1 MSASKVLDLAE
12 RQGLLDAKA
21 IGELRK
27 QVAESK
33 FVVTPEAVAKILV
46 DKGQL
51 TAFQARRLVASALEE
66 ADSTNAPA
74 EPAPAAPPPPA
85 AKPAPKKPVDDDDLF
100 LADAPPP
107 KPAPPPPPAPP
118 APVSAPPPAASP
130 PAAKPPAAKPPP
142 ARPPVDLPPKAAP
155 PKPKRDKSRPPPA
168 AAPAAGLT
176 PLGSAESGGLTPL
189 GADAGLTPLSGSA
202 GLSPLGSTDS
212 LSALAPL
219 GAADTLDP
227 LAQRQPTTGSV
238 PLKKLKKKSGYSLL
252 FILSTALL
260 FVLLVFTPLA
270 IWFMYGNAADLFKR
284 AEEEYASGQL
294 AGAMEKYDKYLQGN
308 PSGPEASTAR
318 VRRNMAELRQVSGEG
333 TNPRQGLPKAQTLL
347 PVMEQEE
354 KFDIIRV
361 ELRTVLLEMAHTLA
375 SQAAE
380 TKETAKREEL
390 VKLAEEAMTLVNNP
404 AYIPADR
411 KNEIQ
416 SQLTVVAD
424 RLKLARRSI
433 DQDKELVKALAAINK
448 SVSAGDA
455 MAAYQVRLDLIRA
468 YPAVEA
474 NASLSEA
481 TKAIGQMEQKQVKAE
496 RASLTASTDDPAP
509 VDTRVILATHNGD
522 SSLDG
527 ALVILVQGSLFGLDA
542 KNGKVNWRRPVG
554 FETFEHPLSLS
565 REKNADVIAVDSRK
579 HEIFRLS
586 SVTGKLVWKL
596 AVGQPFTGPSLGED
610 KIYVTTAG
618 GKILEI
624 DAKTGHSE
632 QQAQMPQKPGVSLAV
647 DSASSK
653 LYQPGQHSTLFVLQA
668 DDLQCTQTVYLGH
681 KPGGIAV
688 PPVAVLEHLLVV
700 ENPADD
706 YALVHMFAPQGAKK
720 ELSELPEPI
729 RLKGRVVVPMA
740 VEGKRVVIVTDLGQ
754 VTVLQV
760 DPSNKTKPIRQV
772 GGSEAIEKSP
782 VHAFYTVDKGMIFV
796 GGRGLAGYEIQGAQ
810 EKLGR
815 KWTVAPDDAFI
826 APPQV
831 VDGSVIHIRRRQ
843 GSLATLVEAAN
854 SKTGIATWSLELAAP
869 LAALFP
875 SDPRKQIVAI
885 TCRGRVFELSAE
897 AIAAGYSDAPAF
909 VPLAGTESM
918 TLTDGLRMGTDKW
931 ACLGM
936 QFSGH
941 YLTYDNAAASN
952 RAKHF
957 EAQIPPRDATAPA
970 VAFRGGAAVPLST
983 GLVKL
988 LNVDTANDLA
998 SPFQPPLQAG
1008 QRLNWKQPAV
1018 VSADGS
1024 VLAVSDGANTIFRL
1038 TVKNEPQPHLAA
1050 LGETVVDH
1058 NVVSPLAV
1066 AAGTLYAVSRSP
1078 SADTLYSFQ
1087 TPDLQVGPKKAL
1099 EGRVRF
1105 GPASSGEVVF
1115 VADDKNLYCCE
1126 GAGKIRWSIPLAHG
1140 IPSAPPIPYEQDF
1153 VVVTQ
1158 SGSVYRVSQDK
1169 GQEAAG
1175 IVEVGEPLVSPAS
1188 LFNGRLL
1195 SAGPDG
1201 TIHLVPLPKGS

>member
-66 ADSTNAPA
+66 ATGGNATA
-74 EPAPAAPPPPA
+74 EPAPTAPAPA
-85 AKPAPKKPVDDDDLF
+85 AEKPASKKPVDDDDLF

-107 KPAPPPPPAPP
+107 KPAPPPPPAPAP
-118 APVSAPPPAASP
+118 APPLAASTP
-130 PAAKPPAAKPPP
+130 PKPPVAKPPAAKPPP
-142 ARPPVDLPPKAAP
+142 ARPPVEGPPKAAP
-155 PKPKRDKSRPPPA
+155 PKPKRDKFRQPPA
-168 AAPAAGLT
+168 VVPTGELT
-176 PLGSAESGGLTPL
+176 PLGPTEAGSLTPL
-189 GADAGLTPLSGSA
+189 GADAGLTPLGGSA
-202 GLSPLGSTDS
+202 GLSPLGAAEPLST
-212 LSALAPL
+212 LTPL
-219 GAADTLDP
+219 GAAATLDP
-227 LAQRQPTTGSV
+227 LAQPQQKPSLPIKTT
-238 PLKKLKKKSGYSLL
+238 KKKSGYSLL

-270 IWFMYGNAADLFKR
+270 VWFLYGNAADLFKK

-294 AGAMEKYDKYLQGN
+294 AGAMEKYDQYLQGN
-308 PSGPEASTAR
+308 PTGPEASTAR
-318 VRRNMAELRQVSGEG
+318 IHRNMAELRQVSDEG
-333 TNPRQGLPKAQTLL
+333 KNAANGLPRAKTLL
-347 PVMEQEE
+347 PIMEQEE
-354 KFDIIRV
+354 NFDIIRV
-361 ELRTVLLEMAHTLA
+361 ELRTVLVEMANSLA
-375 SQAAE
+375 TQAVKM
-380 TKETAKREEL
+380 KETAKREEL

-404 AYIPADR
+404 AYIPANL
-411 KNEIQ
+411 KGEVQ
-416 SQLTVVAD
+416 SQLTVIAD
-424 RLKLARRSI
+424 RLKAARRSI
-433 DQDKELVKALAAINK
+433 DQDLELVKALAAIK
-448 SVSAGDA
+448 KAVTAGDA

-474 NASLSEA
+474 DAGLAEA
-481 TKAIGQMEQKQVKAE
+481 TKEIGQMEQKKVKVE
-496 RASLTASTDDPAP
+496 RASLTATTEDPAP
-509 VDTRVILATHNGD
+509 IDTRVILATHEGD
-522 SSLDG
+522 STLDG
-527 ALVILVQGSLFGLDA
+527 ALVVLVQGSLFGLDA
-542 KNGKVNWRRPVG
+542 KNGKINWRRPVG
-554 FETFEHPLSLS
+554 FETLIHPISLS
-565 REKNADVIAVDSRK
+565 HEKNADVIAVDSRK

-596 AVGQPFTGPSLGED
+596 AVGSPFSIPAIGEE
-610 KIYVTTAG
+610 KVYVTTTG

-624 DAKTGHSE
+624 DAKTGNSE
-632 QQAQMPQKPGVSLAV
+632 QQVQLPQKSGVSVAV
-647 DSASSK
+647 DSASNR
-653 LYQPGQHSTLFVLQA
+653 LYQPGQHSTLFVLQG
-668 DDLQCTQTVYLGH
+668 DDLQCNQTVYLGH

-706 YALVHMFAPQGAKK
+706 YSLVHMFAPQGAKRD
-720 ELSELPEPI
+720 LAELPEPL

-754 VTVLQV
+754 VIVLQV
-760 DPSNKTKPIRQV
+760 DPSNKAKPIRQV
-772 GGSEAIEKSP
+772 GGSEAIEKQP
-782 VHAFYTVDKGMIFV
+782 VHAYYTVDKGMVFV
-796 GGRGLAGYEIQGAQ
+796 GGRGLAGYEIQAAQ
-810 EKLGR
+810 QKLGR
-815 KWTVAPDDAFI
+815 KWTVDPDDAFI
-826 APPQV
+826 APTQV
-831 VDGSVIHIRRRQ
+831 VDDAVVHIRRRQ

-854 SKTGIATWSLELAAP
+854 PKTGVSFWTLELAAP

-875 SDPRKQIVAI
+875 SEARKQIVAI
-885 TCRGRVFELSAE
+885 TCRGRVFELSGE
-897 AIAAGYSDAPAF
+897 AIAAGSSDAPTF

-918 TLTDGLRMGTDKW
+918 TLTDGIRVGNDKW

-957 EAQIPPRDATAPA
+957 EASISARDATAPA
-970 VAFRGGAAVPLST
+970 VAFRAGAVVPLST
-983 GLVKL
+983 GQVKL
-988 LNVDTANDLA
+988 LNVDTAGDLA
-998 SPFQPPLQAG
+998 LPFQPPLQAG

-1024 VLAVSDGANTIFRL
+1024 VLAVSDGANTIYRL
-1038 TVKNEPQPHLAA
+1038 TVKNEPQPHLAL

-1058 NVVSPLAV
+1058 NVASPLAV
-1066 AAGTLYAVSRSP
+1066 AGGTLYAVSRSP
-1078 SADTLYSFQ
+1078 SVDTLYSFQ
-1087 TPDLQVGPKKAL
+1087 APDLQVGPKKAL

-1105 GPASSGEVVF
+1105 GPVSSGDVVF
-1115 VADDKNLYCCE
+1115 VADNKNLHCCE
-1126 GAGKIRWSIPLAHG
+1126 DAGKIRWSIPLAHG
-1140 IPSAPPIPYEQDF
+1140 IPSAPPIPHEQDF

-1169 GQEAAG
+1169 GQETG
-1175 IVEVGEPLVSPAS
+1175 LTEVGEPLISPAS

-1195 SAGPDG
+1195 TAGPDG